1 MTTKILLKV
10 DGENA
15 VTFTFPSEVEDVD
28 FVQQIIAAASQNPTI
43 VKITDLNNFPVV
55 GMQFE
60 DNNFIATDT
69 LEYID
74 GSSFSALTSF
84 AYIVDG
90 IVMAIHKVPTDHVPW
105 IAALMSNP
113 TLEVSHV

>member
-15 VTFTFPSEVEDVD
+15 VTFTFPSDVENIE
-28 FVQQIIAAASQNPTI
+28 FVQQIVTAASQNPTI
-43 VKITDLNNFPVV
+43 VNITDLNNFPVV
-55 GMQFE
+55 GMKFE
-60 DNNFIATDT
+60 NNNFIATDT

-74 GSSFSALTSF
+74 GSGFSALASF

-90 IVMAIHKVPTDHVPW
+90 TVMAIHKIPNDHLPW